1 MLLSIA
7 TPHNNIDNTDNTIA
21 CRGRVQIAVS
31 RPNSLQIYKGRYS
44 EDAQPNAVSVPIIL
58 AYFL

>member
-1 MLLSIA
+1 MLLTIA
-7 TPHNNIDNTDNTIA
+7 SPHNNIDNTDNTIA
-21 CRGRVQIAVS
+21 CHGGVQIAVS
-31 RPNSLQIYKGRYS
+31 RPNPLHIYKGRYT